1 MDVWRDRTVEKN
13 RPAWQYLLDRLEG
26 TGVRGV
32 LKNREGEVMTDYTV
46 EVLKIN
52 EDLTQTTV
60 QNYKGPDGSFHIIL
74 NEGITNLISVMG
86 QGR

>member
-1 MDVWRDRTVEKN
+1 M
-13 RPAWQYLLDRLEG
+13 
-26 TGVRGV
+26 RGV

-60 QNYKGPDGSFHIIL
+60 QNYKGNPDGSFHIIL
-74 NEGITNLISVMG
+74 NEGNYKLNFRYGARSMMTERIALKETRVELSPVIE
-86 QGR
+86 